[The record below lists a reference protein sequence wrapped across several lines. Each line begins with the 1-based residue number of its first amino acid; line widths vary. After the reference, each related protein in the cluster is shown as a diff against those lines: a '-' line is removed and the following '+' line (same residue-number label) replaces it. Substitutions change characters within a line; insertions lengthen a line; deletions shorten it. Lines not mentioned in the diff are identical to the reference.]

1 MAFKYVR
8 VCDQCG
14 VVLNDYE
21 RTTIDNNDYCKEC
34 ASYRHPIRNNDSLSY
49 YDLNKKN
56 GNESSELQVI
66 KVRL

>member
-21 RTTIDNNDYCKEC
+21 RITIDNSDYCKEC

-56 GNESSELQVI
+56 GNKSSELQVI